1 MATPYIYTVNG
12 KKFAS
17 DEPLTQA
24 ELNELKAKVGGAPA
38 APKPAPATPPPAAA
52 APKGP
57 QEPAGIFEYLLN
69 AAKRGVTGTTSATGT
84 GYEAGSEMSR
94 KLQEMEERSRRE
106 KMGPRER
113 LEMFRQ
119 SGYFPSLAELAEK
132 YGQQQRTAA
141 RVTGA
146 RDLTAPGPV
155 TEIIGAGIEAMSDPL
170 GLVGK
175 AKLVPVVKKAIG
187 EFTTGTAADVGGR
200 SGAAV
205 EQYFTED
212 ESGLGRVAG
221 ALLGGGATAAKR
233 ETISNLAEQAAP
245 VVSRG
250 LEKVKQVIMGGTPS
264 ETEQKLITGAAKR
277 LLDFAAQEQ
286 GAKSIDDILKE
297 ASEASRFVTGA
308 DAPLLVA
315 MADNPVIR
323 QQVIRLA
330 KTDPAF
336 RQQVNDT
343 LAGLKG
349 DMRSKVEK
357 IFGSRYEAKGA
368 ERSVFEPDYKP
379 GKQPTSGLDIGNV
392 AKRREVLSQRI
403 EDIAS
408 GFEPTATKEDI
419 GSRIESLIEDKKRL
433 ARQEVSPDYEKLLSE
448 ARASGVK
455 MPVEGVEQIYQFV
468 RQNNLR
474 DIFGKG
480 TKVDSDIMKFL
491 SPKEFPVPGTG
502 ETVLEHIPISF
513 DNVESLKKAING
525 LKRQRM
531 SEDSMRKVMQL
542 EEIVD
547 AARESIPGNFSQRL
561 NDIDLKYYQKVGVP
575 FGAQGVK
582 DIDSKTYATQVA
594 PVILK
599 STESFNQFVRAA
611 GKEEGFKVAEDSI
624 ISDIYD
630 KVIEDGVIK
639 PSKLAKYIKT
649 KEGIINQIPGLREK
663 LTTALIDDS
672 QVRAR
677 IDALDD
683 AANAAQKRIADN
695 ALTKFDAPNYN
706 ALARS
711 FMADPG
717 ARTKLL
723 RDIGDLDADSAK
735 AVRRTLRAEVIDLAD
750 NNPSGFINYLMDPKN
765 KDALDQIFGSA
776 FQPALRKVGLL
787 ADKVSQADISKV
799 GMSVGAEK
807 LDVLE
812 KQVKGASVPGVMSV
826 MRDRIMSLPQKVA
839 VIMSRINAA
848 KLSGKTDEAIKEL
861 LLDPNGVQKLSKV
874 AADIDFSVDAAGRV
888 KKLASAVADVMPRAF
903 YTSGKTALA
912 AEERELRAKE
922 RQRQVSEDIFVGG
935 FEEGE
940 ELPPEPP
947 PAEEPAPTPVPR
959 EETAAPRGYSF
970 EDLTPE
976 QKERLQGLMSSTRSP
991 EMGGGLNPEFLL
1003 NAQTFNATPVE
1014 KRRELFRLLAMNQ
1027 RAHGG
1032 MVKKA
1037 RGGYTLQEELLLKKY
1052 DRGGSVSRP
1061 TLPADRYAGYKED
1074 GDEEGKLKRFLEAAI
1089 RELPAAIKQ
1098 NVTSNSD
1105 LAAKYLKFKFG
1116 TMSPDEAVM
1125 VAKALPEGLKQTA
1138 AAVIQTAK
1146 EAPRAVAEATPESA
1160 GRFAGQMLAGEMT
1173 DPMRVTRAAKAATK
1187 PVASA
1192 VGPYN
1197 PKPMPV
1203 LEVDNPGGDWLKEK
1217 KEISDSMGFKASGAP
1232 VAYGRVTG
1240 VYNDKVY
1247 LPVSLLK
1254 KIPGENQEQ
1263 LNVRERDLNWLVEN
1277 MGKTNSLPKTS
1288 QGTDYAPFITV
1299 DQRGRPFMSEGNH
1312 RVMAADKLGWEWL
1325 PVEIRYFNG
1334 SEQVDGPLSPK
1345 KIEDLLT
1352 EYANR

>member
-1 MATPYIYTVNG
+1 MATPHLYTVNG
-12 KKFAS
+12 KTFEF

-24 ELNELKAKVGGAPA
+24 ELEELKAKVGGAPA
-38 APKPAPATPPPAAA
+38 VSKPASDVKPDVTVTRIGDREIAQPEETAA
-52 APKGP
+52 
-57 QEPAGIFEYLLN
+57 QEPAGVLEYLLN
-69 AAKRGVTGTTSATGT
+69 AAKRGISGTTSATGT
-84 GYEAGSEMSR
+84 GYETGSEMSQ
-94 KLQEMEERSRRE
+94 KLREMEERSRRE

-146 RDLTAPGPV
+146 RDLRAPDQV
-155 TEIIGAGIEAMSDPL
+155 TEIIGSGIEAATDPL
-170 GLVGK
+170 GLFGK
-175 AKLVPVVKKAIG
+175 AKPLLIAGRSAG
-187 EFTTGTAADVGGR
+187 EFITGAAADVGGR
-200 SGAAV
+200 LGSAL
-205 EQYFTED
+205 EQTLADE
-212 ESGLGRVAG
+212 ESGVGRVLG
-221 ALLGGGATAAKR
+221 SLLGGGASAAKR
-233 ETISNLAEQAAP
+233 EGMANLAQQAAP

-250 LEKVKQVIMGGTPS
+250 ADWVKKVVTGGKPS
-264 ETEQKLITGAAKR
+264 EAEQQIITGAAKR

-297 ASEASRFVTGA
+297 ASEASRFVTGG

-315 MADNPVIR
+315 MADNPIIR

-392 AKRREVLSQRI
+392 VQRREVLSRRI

-408 GFEPTATKEDI
+408 GFEPTATKESI
-419 GSRIESLIEDKKRL
+419 GTRIEKLIEDRKDL
-433 ARQEVSPDYEKLLSE
+433 VGEEMSPKYKALTAE
-448 ARASGVK
+448 ANAAGVK
-455 MPVEGVEQIYQFV
+455 MPPEGVAMIYDFV
-468 RQNNLR
+468 EQNNLR

-480 TKVDSDIMKFL
+480 TKLDKKIMDVL
-491 SPKEFPVPGTG
+491 QPRQFPVPGTG
-502 ETVLEHIPISF
+502 ETVLEHLPLSF
-513 DNVESLKKAING
+513 DNVDSLKRAINE
-525 LKRQRM
+525 LKRGRM
-531 SEDSMRKVMQL
+531 SQDALRRVEQL
-542 EEIVD
+542 EDVFDE
-547 AARESIPGNFSQRL
+547 ARKTIPGDFSEKLRAV
-561 NDIDLKYYQKVGVP
+561 DREYWQKVGVP
-575 FGAQGVK
+575 FGAQGIK

-639 PSKLAKYIKT
+639 PSKLANYIKT

-717 ARTKLL
+717 ARVKLL
-723 RDIGDLDADSAK
+723 RDIGDLDAESAR
-735 AVRRTLRAEVIDLAD
+735 AVRRTLRAEVVDLAD
-750 NNPSGFINYLMDPKN
+750 NNPSGFVNYLMDPKN

-799 GMSVGAEK
+799 SMSVGAEK

-812 KQVKGASVPGVMSV
+812 QKLKGVSIPRVMSIV
-826 MRDRIMSLPQKVA
+826 RDRITSVPQK
-839 VIMSRINAA
+839 ITILMSRINGA

-861 LLDPNGVQKLSKV
+861 LLDPNGVQKLAKV

-888 KKLASAVADVMPRAF
+888 KKLANAISDVMPRAF
-903 YTSGKTALA
+903 YTSGKTAVASEERARVDQEVRA
-912 AEERELRAKE
+912 AEAEEF
-922 RQRQVSEDIFVGG
+922 IPGG
-935 FEEGE
+935 FEDVE
-940 ELPPEPP
+940 EASFEPP
-947 PAEEPAPTPVPR
+947 PAEEPAPAPTPR
-959 EETAAPRGYSF
+959 EETAAPQGYSF

-976 QKERLQGLMSSTRSP
+976 QKERLQELMSSTRSP

-1032 MVKKA
+1032 VIKKA
-1037 RGGYTLQEELLLKKY
+1037 GGGYTLQEELLLK
-1052 DRGGSVSRP
+1052 R
-1061 TLPADRYAGYKED
+1061 
-1074 GDEEGKLKRFLEAAI
+1074 
-1089 RELPAAIKQ
+1089 
-1098 NVTSNSD
+1098 
-1105 LAAKYLKFKFG
+1105 
-1116 TMSPDEAVM
+1116 
-1125 VAKALPEGLKQTA
+1125 
-1138 AAVIQTAK
+1138 
-1146 EAPRAVAEATPESA
+1146 
-1160 GRFAGQMLAGEMT
+1160 
-1173 DPMRVTRAAKAATK
+1173 
-1187 PVASA
+1187 
-1192 VGPYN
+1192 
-1197 PKPMPV
+1197 
-1203 LEVDNPGGDWLKEK
+1203 
-1217 KEISDSMGFKASGAP
+1217 
-1232 VAYGRVTG
+1232 
-1240 VYNDKVY
+1240 
-1247 LPVSLLK
+1247 
-1254 KIPGENQEQ
+1254 
-1263 LNVRERDLNWLVEN
+1263 
-1277 MGKTNSLPKTS
+1277 
-1288 QGTDYAPFITV
+1288 
-1299 DQRGRPFMSEGNH
+1299 
-1312 RVMAADKLGWEWL
+1312 
-1325 PVEIRYFNG
+1325 
-1334 SEQVDGPLSPK
+1334 
-1345 KIEDLLT
+1345 
-1352 EYANR
+1352 YANR

>member
-1 MATPYIYTVNG
+1 MATPYIYIVNG

-24 ELNELKAKVGGAPA
+24 ELDELKTKVGGAPAAPKPAPA

-84 GYEAGSEMSR
+84 GYETGSEMSR

-155 TEIIGAGIEAMSDPL
+155 TEIIGAGVEAMSDPL
-170 GLVGK
+170 GLFGK
-175 AKLVPVVKKAIG
+175 AKLVPVIKNAIG
-187 EFTTGTAADVGGR
+187 EFTTGVAADVGGR
-200 SGAAV
+200 GGAAA
-205 EQYFTED
+205 ERYFTED

-221 ALLGGGATAAKR
+221 ALLGGGASAAKR
-233 ETISNLAEQAAP
+233 ETVSNLAEQAAP

-250 LEKVKQVIMGGTPS
+250 IDWVKKVVTGGTPS
-264 ETEQKLITGAAKR
+264 ETEQQLITGAAKR

-392 AKRREVLSQRI
+392 VQRREVLSRRI

-419 GSRIESLIEDKKRL
+419 GARIEGLIE
-433 ARQEVSPDYEKLLSE
+433 ARKEVVTDEMSPKYKALTDE
-448 ARASGVK
+448 ANAAGVK
-455 MPVEGVEQIYQFV
+455 MPKEGVAMIYDFV
-468 RQNNLR
+468 EQNNLR

-480 TKVDSDIMKFL
+480 TKLDKKIMDVL
-491 SPKEFPVPGTG
+491 QPRQFPVPGTG
-502 ETVLEHIPISF
+502 ETVLEHLPLSF
-513 DNVESLKKAING
+513 DNVDSLKRAINE
-525 LKRQRM
+525 LKRGRM
-531 SEDSMRKVMQL
+531 SPDALRRVEQL
-542 EEIVD
+542 EDVFDE
-547 AARESIPGNFSQRL
+547 ARKTIPGDFSEKLRAV
-561 NDIDLKYYQKVGVP
+561 DREYWQKVGVP
-575 FGAQGVK
+575 FGAQGIK

-639 PSKLAKYIKT
+639 PSKLANYIKA

-750 NNPSGFINYLMDPKN
+750 NNPSGFVNYLMDPKN

-888 KKLASAVADVMPRAF
+888 KKLANAVADVMPRAF
-903 YTSGKTALA
+903 YTSGKTAVA

-922 RQRQVSEDIFVGG
+922 RQKQVSEDIFVGG

-940 ELPPEPP
+940 DLSAEPP
-947 PAEEPAPTPVPR
+947 PAEEPAPAPAPEPR
-959 EETAAPRGYSF
+959 EEAAAPQGYSF
-970 EDLTPE
+970 EDLSPE

-1037 RGGYTLQEELLLKKY
+1037 RGGYTLQEELLLK
-1052 DRGGSVSRP
+1052 R
-1061 TLPADRYAGYKED
+1061 
-1074 GDEEGKLKRFLEAAI
+1074 
-1089 RELPAAIKQ
+1089 
-1098 NVTSNSD
+1098 
-1105 LAAKYLKFKFG
+1105 
-1116 TMSPDEAVM
+1116 
-1125 VAKALPEGLKQTA
+1125 
-1138 AAVIQTAK
+1138 
-1146 EAPRAVAEATPESA
+1146 
-1160 GRFAGQMLAGEMT
+1160 
-1173 DPMRVTRAAKAATK
+1173 
-1187 PVASA
+1187 
-1192 VGPYN
+1192 
-1197 PKPMPV
+1197 
-1203 LEVDNPGGDWLKEK
+1203 
-1217 KEISDSMGFKASGAP
+1217 
-1232 VAYGRVTG
+1232 
-1240 VYNDKVY
+1240 
-1247 LPVSLLK
+1247 
-1254 KIPGENQEQ
+1254 
-1263 LNVRERDLNWLVEN
+1263 
-1277 MGKTNSLPKTS
+1277 
-1288 QGTDYAPFITV
+1288 
-1299 DQRGRPFMSEGNH
+1299 
-1312 RVMAADKLGWEWL
+1312 
-1325 PVEIRYFNG
+1325 
-1334 SEQVDGPLSPK
+1334 
-1345 KIEDLLT
+1345 
-1352 EYANR
+1352 YANR